1 MSLNIS
7 GFSPAQALASA
18 LGLGGTPAA
27 STQAQTPAD
36 KAKAAADAAKAANQA
51 LLDEVKKKG
60 LYAWAQEQKFEAL
73 KAKIRAQILQEKG
86 LTEESLAGMDQ
97 TSRTSMETS
106 IQEEITRRIKDV
118 MKTDLEG
125 KAQADAKAGK
135 PAAPMIIDISV

>member
-7 GFSPAQALASA
+7 GFSPAQSVAST
-18 LGLGGTPAA
+18 LGLGSTPAA
-27 STQAQTPAD
+27 STDAQSPAD

-60 LYAWAQEQKFEAL
+60 LYAWAQEQKFETL

-86 LTEESLAGMDQ
+86 LTEEGLAGMDQ
-97 TSRTSMETS
+97 TSRTSMES
-106 IQEEITRRIKDV
+106 AIQEEINRRIKDV
-118 MKTDLEG
+118 MKTELEG

-135 PAAPMIIDISV
+135 PSAPMIIDISV